1 MGEKPMRP
9 VRFANNLLTHFLV
22 AAALIMAQ
30 PAAAGTWQAKVA
42 EAELSTGDIEKAI
55 SLFEQAASLAREEGA
70 SLVSVAE
77 IYESLSDAYR
87 AASKYPQALAALE
100 TAIELKTKALG
111 PAAPELATAFDRKA
125 DLLFATDRTT
135 SKRLFEFALK
145 LRRDAYG
152 PDHPAL
158 ARSYYLL
165 GSFEEGEGRIDE
177 ARALYLK
184 ALKLVEGSGSSDEAT
199 TLSLL
204 SQLERQQGHPELAD
218 NYSRRAGV
226 LLEHEGNLEKAN
238 VAPPPKPR

>member
-1 MGEKPMRP
+1 MRL
-9 VRFANNLLTHFLV
+9 VRALFFAASGL
-22 AAALIMAQ
+22 ALCFCATAQ
-30 PAAAGTWQAKVA
+30 PVSSRLSWNEQATTA
-42 EAELSTGDIEKAI
+42 EALLKRGEVHAAVTA
-55 SLFEQAASLAREEGA
+55 FEEAVAQATQHGA
-70 SLVSVAE
+70 PQVE
-77 IYESLSDAYR
+77 IAGLLERLSDALFSVERDVR
-87 AASKYPQALAALE
+87 AMEVLE
-100 TAIELKTKALG
+100 TAIRIKEKALG
-111 PAAPELATAFDRKA
+111 PTAPELASALERKSSLIFSK
-125 DLLFATDRTT
+125 DPEG
-135 SKRLFEFALK
+135 SKRLLERTLQ

-218 NYSRRAGV
+218 DYSRRAGV
-226 LLEHEGNLEKAN
+226 LLEHEGNLENAN